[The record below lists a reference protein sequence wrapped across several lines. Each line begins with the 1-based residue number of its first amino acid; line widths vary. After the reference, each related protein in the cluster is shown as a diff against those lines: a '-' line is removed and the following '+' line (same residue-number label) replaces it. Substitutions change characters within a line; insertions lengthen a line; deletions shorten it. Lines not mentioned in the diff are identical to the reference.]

1 MPRLERSQWYDLSRD
16 MNWEFKYVTEAE
28 VFPEVLS
35 HSHGI
40 PAPGWWN
47 WDEPYKISEELSER
61 EIIEAA
67 LAATR
72 GRVSGPSGA
81 AAKLRIPP
89 STLETRIKAL
99 KINKGQFKFR

>member
-1 MPRLERSQWYDLSRD
+1 VCETENFSVDESWLSKDILPPTFRTIPSGAFKVQVEPR
-16 MNWEFKYVTEAE
+16 
-28 VFPEVLS
+28 
-35 HSHGI
+35 
-40 PAPGWWN
+40 
-47 WDEPYKISEELSER
+47 SER

-67 LAATR
+67 LAETR

-99 KINKGQFKFR
+99 KINKGKFKFR